1 MLGRIAL
8 VWSIINK
15 VTGPH
20 IRANSSFGKK
30 HLAKKATERIH
41 LLGMRCRG
49 KSEGKDK
56 YREDEFL
63 RVMHRFCPFGDMM
76 LGME

>member
-1 MLGRIAL
+1 MLARIEL

-20 IRANSSFGKK
+20 IWANSSFGKK

-49 KSEGKDK
+49 KAEGKINTGNMS
-56 YREDEFL
+56 F
-63 RVMHRFCPFGDMM
+63 FM
-76 LGME
+76 LSIASVLSG